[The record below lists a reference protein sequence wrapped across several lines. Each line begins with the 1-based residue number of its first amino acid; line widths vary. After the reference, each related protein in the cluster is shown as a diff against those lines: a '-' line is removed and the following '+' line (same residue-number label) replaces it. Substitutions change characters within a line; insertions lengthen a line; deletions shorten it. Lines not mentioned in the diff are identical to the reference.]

1 MPLPRPAMEARSGS
15 LEPGQ
20 PSRARS
26 ASTRHPGRAH
36 MPPADRMY
44 VTDVRQT
51 DVRQHH
57 RLMPQPMGAG
67 IRIYYSRTVH
77 QHVVTTAII
86 VFSAFFAFF
95 CNEMEPS
102 RQTYFQP
109 RGKFSTYVSVSNSIQ
124 QLSFIL
130 ALVSISALCPLLY
143 HV

>member
-86 VFSAFFAFF
+86 VFSAFFALSNSAMKWHHLGRLIFK
-95 CNEMEPS
+95 
-102 RQTYFQP
+102 R
-109 RGKFSTYVSVSNSIQ
+109 RKFSTYVSASNSKPM
-124 QLSFIL
+124 S
-130 ALVSISALCPLLY
+130 
-143 HV
+143 